1 MFEITPSPEIRK
13 AGDGDEYLKAS
24 NKIQKGESEAGAT
37 GLPEVVFS
45 HIEAKDIPVMDV
57 KALGVGGKADPYI
70 KFYTEPADIL
80 VTKKQGQHQV
90 KSSTKMRTQ
99 SPTWDEEMVIK
110 LSVESQEDL
119 EGAHLFLQIMDYDW
133 GAQADDLIGT
143 VTLSIGQMV
152 KEQVENGSFSFRCP
166 IIKFGLPRG
175 MVSGRG
181 RFEIP
186 DGTGSRFSGL
196 KNGEGV
202 GLGCRGTSCSIM

>member
-110 LSVESQEDL
+110 LSVESQEDCFIRL
-119 EGAHLFLQIMDYDW
+119 
-133 GAQADDLIGT
+133 
-143 VTLSIGQMV
+143 
-152 KEQVENGSFSFRCP
+152 
-166 IIKFGLPRG
+166 
-175 MVSGRG
+175 
-181 RFEIP
+181 
-186 DGTGSRFSGL
+186 
-196 KNGEGV
+196 
-202 GLGCRGTSCSIM
+202 